1 MPVMEQ
7 SFRLLDFNIY
17 DEIMEKDT
25 SSGSESGEYDIRRD
39 MKRFTIQ
46 MYGINEKGET
56 FSLFVRDYKPFFY
69 IKVDDSWGMEK
80 KIEFLSHIKSKIGKY
95 YESSICECKLI
106 KRKKLY
112 GFDGG
117 KEHRF
122 ILLKFNNTSCMNK
135 VKNLYYKYGDNG
147 RRLMDNGYTF
157 NETNTYLYEANIPPL
172 LRYFHIKEISPSGW
186 ISIPLKKAIKT
197 MTKKT
202 TCKYEYEIE
211 NKFIVSLNNKET
223 IVPYKICSFDIEAS
237 SSHGDF
243 PLAVKNY
250 KKLAANI
257 PTSINGNEVTKTIN
271 NNLML

>member
-1 MPVMEQ
+1 MSVMDQ

-17 DEIMEKDT
+17 DEITEKDT

-46 MYGINEKGET
+46 MYGINETGET

-122 ILLKFNNTSCMNK
+122 ILLKFNNTSEILRKYYCFFGNFWRL
-135 VKNLYYKYGDNG
+135 VYDAAKNNG
-147 RRLMDNGYTF
+147 
-157 NETNTYLYEANIPPL
+157 P
-172 LRYFHIKEISPSGW
+172 
-186 ISIPLKKAIKT
+186 
-197 MTKKT
+197 
-202 TCKYEYEIE
+202 
-211 NKFIVSLNNKET
+211 
-223 IVPYKICSFDIEAS
+223 
-237 SSHGDF
+237 
-243 PLAVKNY
+243 
-250 KKLAANI
+250 
-257 PTSINGNEVTKTIN
+257 
-271 NNLML
+271 